1 MFGKSDTDQPVA
13 NRYGLKKWPR
23 HEQKLNDMNLWASCL
38 QESPQLLERF
48 RATDS
53 LDLHKFHGVGVRLD
67 DEKNEDVLSTEQALI
82 LGYMKVDAG
91 DSLSVSILQSKL
103 EDLIKNGPVSLPSVV
118 KYSKALTIAAQL
130 EMEHGEAAVQLDLDP
145 TPCDEAA
152 LVQDFIDTA
161 PKPNKAPK

>member
-1 MFGKSDTDQPVA
+1 M
-13 NRYGLKKWPR
+13 
-23 HEQKLNDMNLWASCL
+23 
-38 QESPQLLERF
+38 
-48 RATDS
+48 
-53 LDLHKFHGVGVRLD
+53 
-67 DEKNEDVLSTEQALI
+67 I

-161 PKPNKAPK
+161 PKPKPPSKRKRKQCPTSATALFNKGLRVCGFSGLWLTLYPTLHLSLI